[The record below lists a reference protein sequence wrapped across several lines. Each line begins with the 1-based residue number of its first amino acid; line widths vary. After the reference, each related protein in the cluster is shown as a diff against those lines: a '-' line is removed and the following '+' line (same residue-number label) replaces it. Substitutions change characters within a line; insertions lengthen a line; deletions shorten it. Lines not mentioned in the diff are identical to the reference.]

1 TDDILTG
8 TAQLQIGSLSHG
20 FELPEEKIVVMTETE
35 LFAKVK
41 KRVPRHQTFSNAEK
55 ITSYTEL
62 KTGDY
67 VVHVNHG
74 IGRYEGLTTLEANG
88 GKQDYITIAY
98 AQKAKIFVPVTHLN
112 LVQKYIGAADGRPKV
127 NSLNSTDWAK
137 TKRRVTAK

>member
-1 TDDILTG
+1 TLHDFGMNFAITDDILTG

-88 GKQDYITIAY
+88 
-98 AQKAKIFVPVTHLN
+98 
-112 LVQKYIGAADGRPKV
+112 
-127 NSLNSTDWAK
+127 
-137 TKRRVTAK
+137 